1 MGLRHPVYVCWRL
14 HIIHM
19 KIYLQVWYTYKCIIC
34 TSYTECTTH
43 AGDET
48 KIDLDLQVNTV
59 FPDAI
64 LGVFENIGH
73 QSLWYTFMYQE
84 SLLLSN
90 PLKIAPRKTGLIW
103 RWICYKSHLLRE
115 RILSIWFAHHMVS
128 IWFVHHQC
136 MMCIIS
142 VWCASSVYGVHHQ
155 CMVCIISVWCA
166 SSAQCTSY
174 SEYTVFRSHMIQWW
188 WCTWYSEYAHDTKVY
203 CTANSQY
210 TVLRSHMIQW
220 VYCTST
226 VRIECTYIYVL
237 PVHKYTAHHTVQQTV
252 STLFS
257 DYKVSILFAYTEYI
271 FCTSWWCDLNTYV

>member
-142 VWCASSVYGVHHQ
+142 VWCASSVYDAHHLLSARHTVSILFSDHTWYNGDGVHD
-155 CMVCIISVWCA
+155 
-166 SSAQCTSY
+166 
-174 SEYTVFRSHMIQWW
+174 TVSMHMI
-188 WCTWYSEYAHDTKVY
+188 
-203 CTANSQY
+203 
-210 TVLRSHMIQW
+210 
-220 VYCTST
+220 
-226 VRIECTYIYVL
+226 
-237 PVHKYTAHHTVQQTV
+237 PKYTAQQTV
-252 STLFS
+252 STLFWDHTWYS
-257 DYKVSILFAYTEYI
+257 EYTAHLLYA
-271 FCTSWWCDLNTYV
+271 